1 MEIEE
6 VFLRPNLHNL
16 DIHFLDCMLH
26 FRTNAEKSL
35 QNKKRVIQMLF
46 VVVLEFFICWTPLY
60 IINTL
65 ALFSPQIVY
74 QTLGYTTIT
83 YFQLLAYS
91 SSCCNPIT
99 YCFMNRGFR
108 KAFLNLFRCFKRI
121 HEPRRMSI
129 GGGIGTTIAGN
140 GNGANGAGNG
150 AASASVIV
158 GNGATQFSETD
169 IHRFQTQR
177 LCNDSSNWFAVNR
190 FNCLSYDYFFIGR
203 YIDSYLYYVF
213 VLKLDLQLMILV
225 SFIFYST

>member
-1 MEIEE
+1 ML
-6 VFLRPNLHNL
+6 VFFISFSTLIFFYSIFNSLNKKEGVILFHDQICIILTYNSFACF
-16 DIHFLDCMLH
+16 I

-60 IINTL
+60 VINTL

-74 QTLGYTTIT
+74 QTLGYSTIT

-129 GGGIGTTIAGN
+129 GGGIGTTIAG
-140 GNGANGAGNG
+140 GGGGG
-150 AASASVIV
+150 GVVGGPPSASIIV
-158 GNGATQFSETD
+158 GNGATQYSETD
-169 IHRFQTQR
+169 IQRFQTQR
-177 LCNDSSNWFAVNR
+177 LCNSSNWYKS
-190 FNCLSYDYFFIGR
+190 L
-203 YIDSYLYYVF
+203 
-213 VLKLDLQLMILV
+213 
-225 SFIFYST
+225 

>member
-1 MEIEE
+1 M
-6 VFLRPNLHNL
+6 H
-16 DIHFLDCMLH
+16 H

-60 IINTL
+60 VINTL
-65 ALFSPQIVY
+65 ALFIPQVVY

-121 HEPRRMSI
+121 HEPKRKISI
-129 GGGIGTTIAGN
+129 GGGGAAG
-140 GNGANGAGNG
+140 GNGAGVAATEIGGGGGVRTAGDG
-150 AASASVIV
+150 GDAAVAGGGFTTTASVIV
-158 GNGATQFSETD
+158 SNGASQFTETEV
-169 IHRFQTQR
+169 HRFQTQR
-177 LCNDSSNWFAVNR
+177 LCPDSSN
-190 FNCLSYDYFFIGR
+190 
-203 YIDSYLYYVF
+203 
-213 VLKLDLQLMILV
+213 
-225 SFIFYST
+225 

>member
-1 MEIEE
+1 MHILFF
-6 VFLRPNLHNL
+6 FLS
-16 DIHFLDCMLH
+16 

-60 IINTL
+60 VINTL
-65 ALFSPQIVY
+65 VLFSPQVVY

-129 GGGIGTTIAGN
+129 GGGIGNTIAG
-140 GNGANGAGNG
+140 GGGGGGGGG

-158 GNGATQFSETD
+158 GNGATQYSETD
-169 IHRFQTQR
+169 IQRFQTQR
-177 LCNDSSNWFAVNR
+177 LCNNHTSSNWYKS
-190 FNCLSYDYFFIGR
+190 L
-203 YIDSYLYYVF
+203 
-213 VLKLDLQLMILV
+213 
-225 SFIFYST
+225 